1 MNLDH
6 STERLWSFRAK
17 QTDGEL
23 EYKTYFF
30 TSSEGETQVREY
42 PLMRSPSNPYLITTI
57 PADLHA

>member
-23 EYKTYFF
+23 EYRTYFF
-30 TSSEGETQVREY
+30 TSSEGETQVRGISAQIRQPEK
-42 PLMRSPSNPYLITTI
+42 S
-57 PADLHA
+57 